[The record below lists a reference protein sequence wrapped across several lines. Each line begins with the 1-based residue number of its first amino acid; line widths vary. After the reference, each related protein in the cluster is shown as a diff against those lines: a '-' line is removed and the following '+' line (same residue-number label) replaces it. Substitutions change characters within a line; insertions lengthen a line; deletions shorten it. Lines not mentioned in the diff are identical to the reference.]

1 MESLK
6 KFLEEKNWKYFE
18 NFIAEVFERF
28 NYKISKNVRIKFL
41 NYKEFDLIAKKQNKI
56 LLIECKKWKKE
67 YSKFK
72 NVRKEIE
79 KFKEKFREY
88 KKYQVNKKIFGL
100 IIFLNA
106 TFRPIKEEDIFV
118 LSIDYLNTFLNEFEN
133 LYF

>member
-6 KFLEEKNWKYFE
+6 KFLEERDWKYFE

-72 NVRKEIE
+72 NVRREIE
-79 KFKEKFREY
+79 KFKEKFNEY
-88 KKYQVNKKIFGL
+88 KKYQINKKIFGL
-100 IIFLNA
+100 MIFLNA
-106 TFRPIKEEDIFV
+106 TFQPIREENIFV
-118 LSIDYLNTFLNEFEN
+118 LSIDFLNTFLNEFEN